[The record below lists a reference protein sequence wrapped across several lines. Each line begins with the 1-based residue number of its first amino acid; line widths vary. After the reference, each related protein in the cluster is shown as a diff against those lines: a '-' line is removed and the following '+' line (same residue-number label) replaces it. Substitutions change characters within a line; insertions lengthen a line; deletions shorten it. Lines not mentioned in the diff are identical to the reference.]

1 MFGEIIFVTVAMFLV
16 AFVICIPFGFFIYAF
31 EKDPKQP
38 FGEAHGVIC
47 IPFGFF
53 IYAFEKD
60 PKQPFGEAHG
70 ASHGMGPIL
79 AKFDPFLQKWLAPK
93 KAS

>member
-1 MFGEIIFVTVAMFLV
+1 MFAEILFVTLVMFVVAVF
-16 AFVICIPFGFFIYAF
+16 ICIPFGYFIYTF
-31 EKDPKQP
+31 D
-38 FGEAHGVIC
+38 
-47 IPFGFF
+47 
-53 IYAFEKD
+53 KD

-79 AKFDPFLQKWLAPK
+79 AKCDPFLQKWLAPK

>member
-16 AFVICIPFGFFIYAF
+16 AF
-31 EKDPKQP
+31 
-38 FGEAHGVIC
+38 VIC